1 MSDPCILLPLDY
13 VVMNMKRFNLLQ
25 IIILLSM
32 NKIVKRYEEQYK
44 KHSFLL
50 HLFCVNNF
58 SSFHVISF
66 NFYSMN
72 KLLCP
77 KRN

>member
-1 MSDPCILLPLDY
+1 MSDPCIQLPLDY
-13 VVMNMKRFNLLQ
+13 VVMNMKRFSLLQ

-32 NKIVKRYEEQYK
+32 NKIVQRYEEQYK

-66 NFYSMN
+66 YFDLMN
-72 KLLCP
+72 KLLCR
-77 KRN
+77 KCN

>member
-32 NKIVKRYEEQYK
+32 NKVVKRYEEQYK

-50 HLFCVNNF
+50 HRFCVKQLQF
-58 SSFHVISF
+58 IPCHFIQF
-66 NFYSMN
+66 LFDEQIIAY
-72 KLLCP
+72 
-77 KRN
+77 